1 MPEVRWRDLTKP
13 QQELLEAIID
23 PDEDDDGH
31 LWRYDLITERIAKA
45 LVRQGIMEPY
55 TAYRL
60 TPAGTATVD
69 DARTRG
75 LVA

>member
-1 MPEVRWRDLTKP
+1 MPEVTWRDLTEP
-13 QQELLEAIID
+13 QQELLGDITD

-31 LWRYDLITERIAKA
+31 LWRCDPITERVAKA
-45 LVRQGIMEPY
+45 LVRKGVMEPY

-60 TPAGTATVD
+60 TPTGTAMVD